1 MAEAPDL
8 RPSADGDGDA
18 GKAPS
23 LAVGAQGD
31 TVAVMTPATGSV
43 ADGLPANRSAGST
56 KPRSILR
63 SAGAQSSAGSR
74 RTRFSSGPDEAASR

>member
-8 RPSADGDGDA
+8 TPSADGDGEA
-18 GKAPS
+18 GKGPS
-23 LAVGAQGD
+23 LTAGPQGD
-31 TVAVMTPATGSV
+31 AEAVMTPAAASV
-43 ADGLPANRSAGST
+43 ADVLPANRSAGST

>member
-1 MAEAPDL
+1 MAEATDL
-8 RPSADGDGDA
+8 KPSVDGDGEA
-18 GKAPS
+18 GKGPS
-23 LAVGAQGD
+23 LAGGAQGD
-31 TVAVMTPATGSV
+31 AEVVMTPATRSL